1 MPIPPSEV
9 VWNETHL
16 ADFRAHG
23 GQITQGP
30 LEGANVL
37 LMTSTGARSG
47 ERRVTPLGFM
57 RDGDRWVVVGSN
69 SGYAHDPA
77 WVANLRAD
85 PHVMVEVGTE
95 AFPALARIT
104 SGKERERLWTAH
116 KAALP
121 VFARYE
127 TMTDRELPVVTLERV

>member
-9 VWNETHL
+9 DWNETHL

-30 LEGANVL
+30 LKGANVL

-47 ERRVTPLGFM
+47 EPRVTPLGFT

-85 PHVMVEVGTE
+85 PQVIVEVGTE

-104 SGKERERLWTAH
+104 SGEERERLWTAH
-116 KAALP
+116 KTALP